1 MTPEPILAPRLQVFA
16 AGVLLVLFGAV
27 VRLVRRHQL
36 SLRDS
41 LLWLLSTGAGL
52 VVAIFPGLLIRF
64 SELLGI
70 QVPSNALFAL
80 AFVYLLGNLLAANIA
95 ISASATRVRRL
106 AQECALLRAELEEL
120 REARKDRL
128 KG

>member
-1 MTPEPILAPRLQVFA
+1 MIPEPILAPRLQLFA
-16 AGVLLVLFGAV
+16 VAVLLCLFAAV

-52 VVAIFPGLLIRF
+52 VVAIFPGLLTRF

-80 AFVYLLGNLLAANIA
+80 AFVYLLGNLLAANLA

-106 AQECALLRAELEEL
+106 TQECALLRAELEEL
-120 REARKDRL
+120 RGA
-128 KG
+128 KGPPAP